1 MPRVKSK
8 LPRPKPREIDDTY
21 FFFLPFL
28 VNFFR
33 TCLATFS
40 ATFLA
45 IFFVSLLA
53 VFLASFSVALAA
65 AFAATLAGS
74 TGFFAASGFTGSVT
88 LVGTAGLAAAR
99 GADVR
104 AGVARGARTA
114 GLAVDGVFG
123 VAGCA
128 AEDSFVMF

>member
-1 MPRVKSK
+1 MQVNVLGRSIFLPRVKGK
-8 LPRPKPREIDDTY
+8 LPRPKPREFEDAY

-33 TCLATFS
+33 TCLATFLATFS

-45 IFFVSLLA
+45 
-53 VFLASFSVALAA
+53 
-65 AFAATLAGS
+65 TLAG
-74 TGFFAASGFTGSVT
+74 V
-88 LVGTAGLAAAR
+88 AGLAAAR
-99 GADVR
+99 DAVVR

-114 GLAVDGVFG
+114 GLAAAGVFG

-128 AEDSFVMF
+128 AKDSLVMV